1 MVLNYFVLLPL
12 YSGFMPIDQILA
24 MYAQILPFI
33 NTKLRACL
41 WAFPGNVFQCALYSI
56 VTMLIYKPLSPL
68 LHKNLVPEKKRED
81 LKGSI

>member
-1 MVLNYFVLLPL
+1 M
-12 YSGFMPIDQILA
+12 
-24 MYAQILPFI
+24 
-33 NTKLRACL
+33 TKLRACL